1 MWESLYFELILLIQ
15 PMNSSMSLFWISN
28 VNVMTDEP
36 YIITENV
43 YMYILEDIL
52 LSGVVQNNNGSD
64 SSFSN
69 VQL

>member
-1 MWESLYFELILLIQ
+1 
-15 PMNSSMSLFWISN
+15 
-28 VNVMTDEP
+28 MTDEP